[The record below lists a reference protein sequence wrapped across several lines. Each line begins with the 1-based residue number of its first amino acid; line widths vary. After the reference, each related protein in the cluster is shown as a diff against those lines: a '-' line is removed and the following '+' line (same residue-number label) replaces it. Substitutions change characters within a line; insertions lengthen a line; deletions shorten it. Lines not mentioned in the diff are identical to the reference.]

1 MPKPY
6 VFLQLPVIAEE
17 LYRVQRAFPEINAS
31 LHTGRE
37 DFSNTV
43 LDNLLDAYAHL
54 NELIV
59 KDFSPFSSQGVAEI
73 FTLNTL
79 VLGGVDCDWRKSHER
94 FLKESR
100 ERFYRM
106 IQPLVKWYE
115 KHKDENPFKVAAEM
129 YVGVL
134 SHPQLFM
141 EGNHRTGT
149 LIASWILLKNNKP
162 PFVLTVENA
171 KTYFDP
177 SAEIKF
183 TDKRKVNGQLKLPKY
198 KRYFRD
204 FLEAQVKVNYLLYQS
219 GGLGSHPPPHPP
231 IPDCYS

>member
-1 MPKPY
+1 MPRPC
-6 VFLQLPVIAEE
+6 FCLQLPVIAEE
-17 LYRVQRAFPEINAS
+17 LYRVQRVFPEINAG

-54 NELIV
+54 NELIAQ
-59 KDFSPFSSQGVAEI
+59 DFSPFSPPGVSEI

-79 VLGGVDCDWRKSHER
+79 VLGGFDCDWRNSHKR

-100 ERFYRM
+100 ERFYVM
-106 IQPLVKWYE
+106 IQPLIKWYE
-115 KHKDENPFKVAAEM
+115 KHHNDNPFKLAAGM

-149 LIASWILLKNNKP
+149 LIASWILLKHEQP

-198 KRYFRD
+198 RRYFRD
-204 FLEAQVKVNYLLYQS
+204 FLEAQVKPNYLLYQS
-219 GGLGSHPPPHPP
+219 CDPDLDPPPHLP
-231 IPDCYS
+231 IPDCLS

>member
-1 MPKPY
+1 LSKSS
-6 VFLQLPVIAEE
+6 FCLQLSAIAEE
-17 LYRVQRAFPEINAS
+17 LHRVQMRFPEINAA

-37 DFSNTV
+37 DFSDVV
-43 LDNLLDAYAHL
+43 LDNLLDAYDHL
-54 NELIV
+54 NELIK
-59 KDFSPFSSQGVAEI
+59 KDFSPFSEKGIQEI
-73 FTLNTL
+73 FALNSL
-79 VLGGVDCDWRKSHER
+79 VLGGGDAAWRKTHAR
-94 FLKESR
+94 FLQASWA
-100 ERFYRM
+100 RFLEM
-106 IQPLVKWYE
+106 VVPLVRWYH

-149 LIASWILLKNNKP
+149 LIASWILLKHGKP

-183 TDKRKVNGQLKLPKY
+183 TDKRNVNGQLKLPKY

-204 FLEAQVKVNYLLYQS
+204 FLEAQVKQNYLFDE
-219 GGLGSHPPPHPP
+219 
-231 IPDCYS
+231 DCR